1 VKPAS
6 PHSDRA
12 HAKLS
17 PSSASRWMQCPGS
30 VRLSAGIADKSSVFA
45 DEGTAAHMLAERCLR
60 HELRAEHAAGF
71 YVDIT
76 RTRGLLFADE
86 PGDGRFFVDDEM
98 VDGVQM
104 YLDHVRGLFS
114 ICDEHA
120 IEQRLSLAH
129 VHPDI
134 FGTGDA
140 VGYVMATD
148 HLHVVD
154 FKYGRGVAVEPN
166 MNPQLLC
173 YGAGAL
179 HAFETSGHKV
189 RNITLHIVQPRA
201 PHPNGPIRKC
211 VVMRSAMSMWE
222 VDLKLA
228 ALATEA
234 KDAPLSAGEHCRFCR
249 AAAVCPER
257 RRASLDAAGAEFT
270 DKGALIV
277 QPVQELTPV
286 SMGRLLSEIDQ
297 IEAWCRRVREHAHM
311 EATHGRLPEGWKLV
325 AKRAYRKW
333 KDEEAAAD
341 ALRAKGLEDEDIYAR
356 KLMSPAAADKLL
368 KSDAKS
374 LVSLVSKESSGTVLA
389 PLEDTRPA
397 VLADPAIE
405 FGEH

>member
-1 VKPAS
+1 MKPAA

-12 HAKLS
+12 HATLS

-45 DEGTAAHMLAERCLR
+45 DEGTAAHMLAEHCLK
-60 HELRAEHAAGF
+60 HDLQAGYAAGF
-71 YVDIT
+71 YVDIKKAQ
-76 RTRGLLFADE
+76 GFLDDE

-98 VDGVQM
+98 ADGVQM
-104 YLDHVRGLFS
+104 YLDHVRGLFA

-120 IEQRLSLAH
+120 IEQRLDITH
-129 VHPDI
+129 VHPGI

-140 VGYVMATD
+140 VGYVQALD
-148 HLHVVD
+148 RLHVVD
-154 FKYGRGVAVEPN
+154 FKYGRGVAV
-166 MNPQLLC
+166 NPTENEQLLC
-173 YGAGAL
+173 YGSGAMR
-179 HAFETSGHKV
+179 AFETAGHHV
-189 RNITLHIVQPRA
+189 RTVTLHVVQPRA
-201 PHPNGPIRKC
+201 PHPDGPIRQWCLTHKE
-211 VVMRSAMSMWE
+211 MKAFEARLSE
-222 VDLKLA
+222 A
-228 ALATEA
+228 ALATEEPN
-234 KDAPLSAGEHCRFCR
+234 APLAAGEHCRFCR

-257 RRASLDAAGAEFT
+257 RRASLEAAGAEFT

-277 QPVQELTPV
+277 QPVQEL
-286 SMGRLLSEIDQ
+286 SSIQMGRLLSEIDQ

-333 KDEEAAAD
+333 KDEELAAEAMRD
-341 ALRAKGLEDEDIYAR
+341 KGLDDEDIYSR
-356 KLMSPAAADKLL
+356 KIISPAAADKLL
-368 KSDAKS
+368 KKDAKG
-374 LVSLVSKESSGTVLA
+374 LAALVSKESSGTVLA